1 MNNFCDFNNADDQ
14 NNFELIPKGTIAKV
28 KLTIKSGGYNNH
40 PLGIT
45 GGLAA
50 QNTETGSIFLK
61 CEYVILNTKYIKR
74 KVWSLIGI
82 KSNKGVEWGN
92 QGRSY
97 IKAILNSAHGFKSS
111 DNSEEA
117 QQARKLTDLSELNG
131 ITFLARIDVEKDQNG
146 ADKNVIKT
154 AVTPDNEHY
163 YDNENE
169 VVVPVMGDGTP
180 IANSAP
186 IIDDDDIPF

>member
-1 MNNFCDFNNADDQ
+1 MNNYCDFNNAEDQ
-14 NNFELIPKGTIAKV
+14 TDFGLIPKGTIAKV
-28 KLTIKSGGYNNH
+28 KLTIKHGGYDNH
-40 PLGIT
+40 PLGLT

-50 QNTETGSIFLK
+50 QNVTTGSIFLK
-61 CEYVILNTKYIKR
+61 CEYVILNTKYMKR

-82 KSNKGVEWGN
+82 KSNKGAEWGN

-97 IKAILNSAHGFKSS
+97 IKAILNSARGFKSA

-117 QQARKLTDLSELNG
+117 QQARRLTDLSELNG
-131 ITFLARIDVEKDQNG
+131 IIFLARIDVEKDQEG
-146 ADKNVIKT
+146 IDKNVIKT
-154 AVTPDNEHY
+154 AITPDSHHY
-163 YDNENE
+163 YNDND

-186 IIDDDDIPF
+186 IIDDDIPF

>member
-1 MNNFCDFNNADDQ
+1 MNNYCDFNSADDQ
-14 NNFELIPKGTIAKV
+14 NDFELIPKGTIAKV
-28 KLTIKSGGYNNH
+28 KLSIKPGGYDNH
-40 PLGIT
+40 PLGLT
-45 GGLAA
+45 GGFAT
-50 QNTETGSIFLK
+50 QNVDTGSIFLK
-61 CEYVILNTKYIKR
+61 CEYVIMNTKYIKR

-82 KSNKGVEWGN
+82 KSNKGDQWGN

-97 IKAILNSAHGFKSS
+97 IKGILNSAHGFKSS

-117 QQARKLTDLSELNG
+117 QQARRLTDLSELNG

-154 AVTPDNEHY
+154 AVTPDSNHY
-163 YDNENE
+163 HSDEA
-169 VVVPVMGDGTP
+169 VVPVMGDDIP

-186 IIDDDDIPF
+186 IVDDDIPF